1 MTSYWYSLRLS
12 IGRYGQRVSHQP
24 IPSFVAHEHS
34 SPLCRTLQMTSREP
48 KMNFEQPPPYP
59 GNGPSA
65 PGYPAQGPP
74 PQGFPPQGYPQGYP
88 VNMEQPNPAY
98 PNYPA
103 GPMGPGGPYPG
114 PGQPPYGYP
123 GQPQPQFGW
132 QGGPPPGPMYGEAPK
147 NTGECVRGGGQEK
160 RRHRRHLPDSL
171 LDSSLLLLSL
181 GHADITTP
189 QLFTPLVPHI

>member
-1 MTSYWYSLRLS
+1 MFVVKPKTIFLVKTFLNMLYFLTTIFLLFR
-12 IGRYGQRVSHQP
+12 R
-24 IPSFVAHEHS
+24 SFD
-34 SPLCRTLQMTSREP
+34 P

-59 GNGPSA
+59 GNGPTA

-74 PQGFPPQGYPQGYP
+74 PQGYPPQGYPPQGYP

-114 PGQPPYGYP
+114 PGQPAYQGYP
-123 GQPQPQFGW
+123 GQPQFGW

-147 NTGECVRGGGQEK
+147 NTGEWYHTTEIDADMYSIHSGVRTEWLED
-160 RRHRRHLPDSL
+160 H
-171 LDSSLLLLSL
+171 
-181 GHADITTP
+181 
-189 QLFTPLVPHI
+189 